1 VSVVGTEV
9 SEGGV
14 LTTSCC
20 PFSCLEMSNGQ
31 QDTDL
36 PAYGTVL
43 CVPQHSD
50 TLKKLW

>member
-1 VSVVGTEV
+1 V
-9 SEGGV
+9 SEDEV
-14 LTTSCC
+14 LDTSCC
-20 PFSCLEMSNGQ
+20 SFSCLEMSNSQ
-31 QDTDL
+31 QDTDF